1 MVYESA
7 PEAPLAIGDKVRH
20 ARDIEKGW
28 NYYGVG
34 TVEGQDKFGDW
45 IVHFPQHPYGERSFA
60 RHWIQKV
67 EG

>member
-1 MVYESA
+1 
-7 PEAPLAIGDKVRH
+7 VRH

-60 RHWIQKV
+60 RHWIEKV
-67 EG
+67 EV